1 MNISVKLR
9 PFDSSLVEDTSMY
22 DKLPYKRDPY
32 RCNAEAVSLVSGNI
46 LKYYQCR
53 PGNTYELTDMDN
65 LASEKIRDYQKR
77 ESQRLEK
84 ISEDHIDIIS
94 SQQGNDIPEG
104 LSEGEIEELMEDKSL
119 SDSLTD
125 N

>member
-1 MNISVKLR
+1 MKLR

-32 RCNAEAVSLVSGNI
+32 RCNAEAISLVSGNI
-46 LKYYQCR
+46 LKYYQCK

-77 ESQRLEK
+77 EAERLEQ
-84 ISEDHIDIIS
+84 ISEDDIDVIS
-94 SQQGNDIPEG
+94 SEQNGDMLEG
-104 LSEGEIEELMEDKSL
+104 LSENELEELMEDKNIEESP
-119 SDSLTD
+119 TD
-125 N
+125 I